1 MGSFVAHAWGVT
13 WAHDRELVRVEAWGP
28 NSLRVRSTIR
38 GKVTDLPGSALLDV
52 AGREAKVQVSEE
64 LARVENGEVVAE
76 MSRSGRLRFLGRD
89 GREFFAEHEPH
100 FSAPPQRRYMPVGG
114 DVHQS
119 EVLFDAPAGER
130 VYGLGQHQHGLL
142 DQKGT
147 VIDLVQ
153 RNTEV
158 SIPFVLSSRGY
169 GFLWNHPGVGRVELA
184 RNHTRWVAEA
194 ARQIDYWVTAAPVP
208 ATVVSQY
215 AAATGLPPMLPE
227 WASGFWQSKL
237 RYRTQEELLGVV
249 REHKRRGLPLSAI
262 VIDFFHWTRQGE
274 WEFDRREWPDPAA
287 MVQELKSLGVEC
299 IVSVWP
305 TVNPNSKNYSE
316 MEERGLLVGNEL
328 GNPLHLPLWDKDSP
342 GTTFVRFYDA
352 TNPDAR
358 RYIWEKVKS
367 GYYRHG
373 IKTFWLDACE
383 PEVRPE
389 NPGNLMFHLGGGA
402 EVQNVYPRLHAQGF
416 FEGLREVGEGP
427 VLSLCRSAWAGSQ
440 RWGVALWSGDVESS
454 FAALAAQV
462 PAGMN
467 AGISGIPWWTSDIG
481 GFYGGHLDS
490 PSFRELVVRWS
501 QFGLFCPLFRLHGS
515 RDPGVHDGPNRTGA
529 ANEVWSF
536 GDDVY
541 EIFSEQLRLR
551 ELLRPYLMAQMA
563 NASATGVPP
572 MRPLFLDFPDDT
584 TSWEVDDQFLLG
596 PDVLVAPVTAE
607 GVRDRAVY
615 LPAGS
620 AWTSAWTG
628 KRAEGGTWLQ
638 CPAPLERIPV
648 FLRDGGD
655 LPASAMS
662 KVRAP

>member
-1 MGSFVAHAWGVT
+1 MDVSCLLSTNHTSRPLLSGGTCPSAGMSIRPRSF
-13 WAHDRELVRVEAWGP
+13 
-28 NSLRVRSTIR
+28 STPR
-38 GKVTDLPGSALLDV
+38 
-52 AGREAKVQVSEE
+52 
-64 LARVENGEVVAE
+64 
-76 MSRSGRLRFLGRD
+76 
-89 GREFFAEHEPH
+89 
-100 FSAPPQRRYMPVGG
+100 
-114 DVHQS
+114 
-119 EVLFDAPAGER
+119 PAER

-158 SIPFVLSSRGY
+158 SIPFVLSSVGY
-169 GFLWNHPGVGRVELA
+169 GFLWNHPGTGRVELA

-194 ARQIDYWVTAAPVP
+194 ARQIDYWVTAAPRP
-208 ATVVSQY
+208 STVVGQY

-237 RYRTQEELLGVV
+237 RYQTQDELLGVV

-274 WEFDRREWPDPAA
+274 WEFDEREWPDPAA
-287 MVQELKSLGVEC
+287 MVRELKSLGVELV
-299 IVSVWP
+299 VSVWP
-305 TVNPNSKNYSE
+305 TVNPNSKNYSD
-316 MEERGLLVGNEL
+316 MEERGLLVGTEL

-342 GTTFVRFYDA
+342 GTTFVRYYDA

-389 NPGNLMFHLGGGA
+389 NPRNLMFHLGEGA
-402 EVQNVYPRLHAQGF
+402 EIQNVYPRLHAQGF
-416 FEGLREVGEGP
+416 FEGLHEVGEGP

-440 RWGVALWSGDVESS
+440 RWGVALWSGDVASS
-454 FAALAAQV
+454 FAALAAQL

-481 GFYGGHLDS
+481 GFFGGDPSS

-515 RDPGVHDGPNRTGA
+515 REPGVHDGANRTGA

-536 GDDVY
+536 GDEAYRDP
-541 EIFSEQLRLR
+541 RR
-551 ELLRPYLMAQMA
+551 AA
-563 NASATGVPP
+563 PP
-572 MRPLFLDFPDDT
+572 
-584 TSWEVDDQFLLG
+584 
-596 PDVLVAPVTAE
+596 A
-607 GVRDRAVY
+607 
-615 LPAGS
+615 
-620 AWTSAWTG
+620 
-628 KRAEGGTWLQ
+628 
-638 CPAPLERIPV
+638 
-648 FLRDGGD
+648 
-655 LPASAMS
+655 
-662 KVRAP
+662 